1 MPVSNERLLAA
12 ACCMMGLDGEICRP
26 NSSFLHRLAEH
37 AGIQTQQN
45 SGEPLGENTQPPSE
59 LDEMLRR
66 VAEDH
71 DFYQQQMDV
80 LIADPER
87 AIGAAL
93 RVAAAEGSLA
103 DIDRISVRHLADRLG
118 MNPARTEEVL
128 RLVRVEL
135 GLESPPEPSEASSN

>member
-1 MPVSNERLLAA
+1 
-12 ACCMMGLDGEICRP
+12 MMGLDGEICRP

-37 AGIQTQQN
+37 AGIQTN
-45 SGEPLGENTQPPSE
+45 PNAPETLGESDQPASE
-59 LDEMLRR
+59 LDQMLRK
-66 VAEDH
+66 VAQDH
-71 DFYQQQMDV
+71 DFYQEQMDV

-93 RVAAAEGSLA
+93 RVAAAEGSLD

-118 MNPARTEEVL
+118 VNPARTEEVL

-135 GLESPPEPSEASSN
+135 GLESPPEPSETTSN